1 MTEPIISLRLLETL
15 TSALYE
21 DPIILF
27 REYVQNSID
36 AYIAAT
42 RDKSKEFDG
51 FSVEIEVDKENSN
64 IVIIDNGYGIQE
76 KDFLTKMQRIGESDK
91 RKEDQIGFRGIGRLS
106 AMPLCKE
113 LIFENKP
120 QGINKRL
127 IFKWDGNK
135 FNELLNKGEDINASL
150 GEITHNSSED
160 YDGNID
166 NHYFK
171 VEIRGYQEAIE
182 DLFKSND
189 FVDRLCIL
197 LPLRYSPE
205 FTKQKEIKNKYQEF
219 MGQSLDIFSCSVKF
233 NSTELFKPYT
243 DKHILKS
250 EIVFWELKFPS
261 KGENVAGENIGILWF
276 SFNRIIKAL
285 PKNEPY
291 GILVRSKNMLM
302 GDRYS
307 LANDANR
314 SKTDYITTLRE
325 LSQALNGVR
334 GEMLINFKNLKDNA
348 RRDWFKVDEES
359 IKLRHI
365 IVEFMR
371 RLHTYRYAAST
382 HFGVKKREKSEER
395 LIEAYKGLIT
405 NYDPDKFIPDIDK
418 LKKEIEASK
427 EIFEFAD
434 DDIPTFPHTV
444 KRFYERLIAGLYKYF
459 SDKGKRAEFINIR
472 KFIKEY
478 LNERT
483 KRLNGKNITS

>member
-1 MTEPIISLRLLETL
+1 MAEPTISLRLLETL

-21 DPIILF
+21 DPVILF

-36 AYIAAT
+36 AYNEAI

-51 FSVEIEVDKENSN
+51 FSVNITVDKDNSN
-64 IVIIDNGYGIQE
+64 IEIIDNGYGIKE
-76 KDFLTKMQRIGESDK
+76 EEFLTKMNRIGESDK
-91 RKEDQIGFRGIGRLS
+91 KKEDQIGFRGIGRLS

-127 IFKWDGNK
+127 IFTWDGNK
-135 FNELLNKGEDINASL
+135 FNELLNKGEDISASL
-150 GEITHNSSED
+150 GEITSNSSED

-166 NHYFK
+166 DHYFR

-182 DLFKSND
+182 DLLKSKD
-189 FVDRLCIL
+189 FEDRLCIL

-219 MGQSLDIFSCSVKF
+219 IGQSLDIFSCSVKLS
-233 NSTELFKPYT
+233 NKELFKPYT
-243 DKHILKS
+243 DKHILES
-250 EIVFWELKFPS
+250 GIVFWELKYPS
-261 KGENVAGENIGILWF
+261 KGENVPGEKIGILWF
-276 SFNRIIKAL
+276 SFNRVIKAL
-285 PKNEPY
+285 DTEGPY

-334 GEMLINFKNLKDNA
+334 GEMLINYKNLNDNA
-348 RRDWFKVDEES
+348 RRDWFKIDEES

-371 RLHTYRYAAST
+371 RLHTYRYAASNY
-382 HFGVKKREKSEER
+382 FSDKKKEKSEER

-405 NYDPDKFIPDIDK
+405 NYDPDKFIPDINK
-418 LKKEIEASK
+418 LKREIEASK
-427 EIFEFAD
+427 EVFEFAD
-434 DDIPTFPHTV
+434 VDIPTLPPTV

-459 SDKGKRAEFINIR
+459 SDKGKIEEFMEIR
-472 KFIKEY
+472 IFIKEY
-478 LNERT
+478 LNQEP
-483 KRLNGKNITS
+483 KS